1 MKSFECIIPTK
12 TIVGA
17 GVLERLTEEVQG
29 LGNKCMVVTY
39 PELMKKLGTLD
50 KVEALL
56 KEAGSEVVV
65 DEGVMANPTTTYINE
80 MTETFVKEECD
91 YIIGLGGGSVID
103 AAKAIAFQAVNGGK
117 WEDFLPGGSRATL
130 EDVEDALPVVAIT
143 TTAGT
148 GSEVTKFAVITN
160 EATKEKPGIGHDS
173 LFPKVAFVDPELMTS
188 IPRGVTAATGIDV
201 LFHAME
207 AYVSNIATPM
217 SDLCAKEAIELVVNN
232 LGQAMNDGENLEAR
246 GAMAWANTLAGVAI
260 FQATTVGIHGMGH
273 PIGGHMNAAH
283 GLTMAA
289 IGPAFLRETWD
300 GDVKR
305 HAELTRMFG
314 FDDGIS
320 TDEELAKQSGDALE
334 EILKRFEV
342 NISISDLGVEESDIP
357 QLTKDAF
364 GTMEGC
370 MVSTIKELNTEM
382 VEKIYRNS
390 L

>member
-1 MKSFECIIPTK
+1 LKSFECIIPTK

-17 GVLERLTEEVQG
+17 GVLERLTEEVTG
-29 LGNKCMVVTY
+29 MGKKCMIVTY
-39 PELMKKLGTLD
+39 PDTMRSLGFLE
-50 KVEALL
+50 KVEKLV
-56 KEAGSEVVV
+56 KDAGVEVVV
-65 DEGVMANPTTTYINE
+65 DEGVMANPTTTYIND
-80 MTETFVKEECD
+80 MTETFVKDQCD
-91 YIIGLGGGSVID
+91 FIIGLGGGSVID

-117 WEDFLPGGSRATL
+117 WEDYLPGGAHADL
-130 EDVEDALPVVAIT
+130 ENVKDALPVVAIT

-148 GSEVTKFAVITN
+148 GSEVTCFSVITN

-173 LFPKVAFVDPELMTS
+173 LFPRVAFVDPELMTCV
-188 IPRGVTAATGIDV
+188 PKGVTAATGIDV

-232 LGQAMNDGENLEAR
+232 LGEAMNNGENIDAR
-246 GAMAWANTLAGVAI
+246 AAMAWANTLAGVSI

-273 PIGGHMNAAH
+273 PIGGHTNAAH

-305 HAELTRMFG
+305 HADLTRMFG
-314 FDDGIS
+314 FDDGNS
-320 TDEELAKQSGDALE
+320 TEEELAKASGDALE
-334 EILKRFEV
+334 AILKRFEV
-342 NISISDLGVEESDIP
+342 NISISDLGVKESDIP
-357 QLTKDAF
+357 QLAKDAF

-382 VEKIYRNS
+382 VERIYKNS